1 MSRTSR
7 RASRPLIAVLAVVI
21 VLGVA
26 FTVHKVRKSHA
37 QLAKASTPA
46 VTSGPAPAAPAP
58 TMQDATAKHEPSQPE
73 KAAAPAAPAPVA
85 RMPATPAPSTP
96 SIDATALVTQTPT
109 EKVSS
114 SKDATPSAGSTEG
127 SDSSTASTATPVPA
141 PAPTPTAPPP
151 SPTSAPAQPAVADA
165 NTPSTNSVPSLND
178 SNENDTASL
187 QEWAKGGA
195 KSAGAGTVATPT
207 AVASVSHDGNASIPA
222 QVNLSPESPADAKAK
237 LAAGDLIS
245 ARQILNDNLIAGRG
259 DPEALKQQIEQINQ
273 TLIFSPKKFPD
284 DPWGGSYQV
293 AGGERLGSIAN
304 RNSVTWDLLSRI
316 NNVTPKKLRQG
327 QWIKIAK
334 GPFYAVVT
342 KHTFTM
348 DLYLGGTSGPGS
360 MFIRTFSVGLGKD
373 NSTPTG
379 LWMCKAG
386 DKIRHPRYYPSRG
399 GDIIAPDDPKNPL
412 GGYWIA
418 IEGLDG
424 QAVGKESYGI
434 HGTIE
439 PDSIGKMSS
448 QGCIRLRAEDISWV
462 FDMLVDGKSKVLVR
476 D

>member
-7 RASRPLIAVLAVVI
+7 RASRPLIAVLAIVI

-37 QLAKASTPA
+37 QVAAKTSTPIA
-46 VTSGPAPAAPAP
+46 VTGNPAPATPAPAAKA
-58 TMQDATAKHEPSQPE
+58 QQSQPA
-73 KAAAPAAPAPVA
+73 KPAAPATPAPAPVA
-85 RMPATPAPSTP
+85 ETPA
-96 SIDATALVTQTPT
+96 IDATALVTQTPT

-114 SKDATPSAGSTEG
+114 KDASSPSSGSTEG
-127 SDSSTASTATPVPA
+127 SDSSPSPSTSSPSPAA
-141 PAPTPTAPPP
+141 PASPVASATQAPPLIG
-151 SPTSAPAQPAVADA
+151 ADT
-165 NTPSTNSVPSLND
+165 NTPASNSASVSND
-178 SNENDTASL
+178 SNENDAASL
-187 QEWAKGGA
+187 EQWAKGGA
-195 KSAGAGTVATPT
+195 KTTGAGSVATPA
-207 AVASVSHDGNASIPA
+207 AVASASQGNAAPSIPA

-237 LAAGDLIS
+237 LAAGDLIG

-259 DPEALKQQIEQINQ
+259 DAEGLKQQIEQINQ

-293 AGGERLGSIAN
+293 AGGERLGTIAN
-304 RNSVTWDLLSRI
+304 RNSVTWELLSRI
-316 NNVTPKKLRQG
+316 NNVTPRKLRQG
-327 QWIKIAK
+327 QWIKVVK

-342 KHTFTM
+342 KHTFKM
-348 DLYLGGTSGPGS
+348 DLYLGGTGGPGS
-360 MFIRTFSVGLGKD
+360 MFVRTFSVGLGKD

-386 DKIRHPRYYPSRG
+386 DKIRNPRYYPSRG
-399 GDIIAPDDPKNPL
+399 GDIVEANDPKNPL

-448 QGCIRLRAEDISWV
+448 QGCIRLRADDISWV
-462 FDMLVDGKSKVLVR
+462 FDLLVDGKSKVLVK

>member
-7 RASRPLIAVLAVVI
+7 RVSRPLIAVLAIVI

-37 QLAKASTPA
+37 QVAKASTPA
-46 VTSGPAPAAPAP
+46 ATSSPAPLTPAAVLVTKPPQPQSEKTAAPAAPAP
-58 TMQDATAKHEPSQPE
+58 TPV
-73 KAAAPAAPAPVA
+73 PAAPAV
-85 RMPATPAPSTP
+85 STP
-96 SIDATALVTQTPT
+96 PVDATALVTQTPT
-109 EKVSS
+109 EKVST
-114 SKDATPSAGSTEG
+114 SKDATPSAGSAEEN
-127 SDSSTASTATPVPA
+127 DSSANTTTPSSAPNLTSPAS
-141 PAPTPTAPPP
+141 P
-151 SPTSAPAQPAVADA
+151 STPAQPVVADA
-165 NTPSTNSVPSLND
+165 NTPASDSAPND
-178 SNENDTASL
+178 SKENDAASL
-187 QEWAKGGA
+187 EQWAKGGA
-195 KSAGAGTVATPT
+195 KTPGAGTVATPS
-207 AVASVSHDGNASIPA
+207 AVTSVSQGAGGASVPA
-222 QVNLSPESPADAKAK
+222 QVNLSPESLADAKAK
-237 LAAGDLIS
+237 LAAGDLIG

-259 DPEALKQQIEQINQ
+259 DAEALKQQIEQINQ
-273 TLIFSPKKFPD
+273 TLIFSAKKFPD

-304 RNSVTWDLLSRI
+304 RNSVTWDLLARI
-316 NNVTPKKLRQG
+316 NNVTPRKLRQG

-342 KHTFTM
+342 KHSFKM
-348 DLYLGGTSGPGS
+348 DLYLGAPGGPGS
-360 MFIRTFSVGLGKD
+360 MFVRTFMVGLGKD

-386 DKIRHPRYYPSRG
+386 DKIRNPRYYPSRG

-448 QGCIRLRAEDISWV
+448 QGCIRLRSEDISWV
-462 FDMLVDGKSKVLVR
+462 FDLLVDGKSKVLVK

>member
-1 MSRTSR
+1 MSRASR
-7 RASRPLIAVLAVVI
+7 RASRPLIAVLAIVI

-26 FTVHKVRKSHA
+26 FTVHKVRKAHA
-37 QLAKASTPA
+37 QVAKATAPTVATPAPASAVPAAAPKQQPAQPAAKPAPSEPIAVASSAGTSTP
-46 VTSGPAPAAPAP
+46 TPAAPA
-58 TMQDATAKHEPSQPE
+58 
-73 KAAAPAAPAPVA
+73 
-85 RMPATPAPSTP
+85 
-96 SIDATALVTQTPT
+96 IDSTALITQTPT
-109 EKVSS
+109 EKVSAKES
-114 SKDATPSAGSTEG
+114 ASPSAGSTEG
-127 SDSSTASTATPVPA
+127 SDSAPAAPATTTPPPAPSNSSTPVQ
-141 PAPTPTAPPP
+141 PPLV
-151 SPTSAPAQPAVADA
+151 TDA
-165 NTPSTNSVPSLND
+165 NTTPANSAAPASD
-178 SNENDTASL
+178 SNENDAAGL

-195 KSAGAGTVATPT
+195 KGSGAGSTPA
-207 AVASVSHDGNASIPA
+207 AVASNSNGSPAVAAIPA

-259 DPEALKQQIEQINQ
+259 DAEALKQQIEQINQ

-293 AGGERLGSIAN
+293 AGGERLGTIAN
-304 RNSVTWDLLSRI
+304 RNSVTWELLSRI

-327 QWIKIAK
+327 QWIKVVK
-334 GPFYAVVT
+334 GPFFAVVT
-342 KHTFTM
+342 KGTFKM
-348 DLYLGGTSGPGS
+348 DVYLGGTGGPGT
-360 MFIRTFSVGLGKD
+360 MFVRTFSVGLGKD

-386 DKIRHPRYYPSRG
+386 DKIRNPRYYPSRG
-399 GDIIAPDDPKNPL
+399 GDIVEANDPKNPL

-462 FDMLVDGKSKVLVR
+462 FDLLVDGKSKVLVK